1 MERGSKHRKLDVLCI
16 RNHASGTEEVMIMK
30 LVLRL
35 LGVAALIALGVV
47 IYRAV
52 RQYREDSVFDLESN
66 PQPQSSSSSSSEPR
80 SISPEL
86 LAILADPGDK
96 GPVELMKDSEGKE
109 WLVNRR
115 NGYRYPIEDGIPIM
129 LLEEGEK
136 NRDESLIIRQE

>member
-1 MERGSKHRKLDVLCI
+1 
-16 RNHASGTEEVMIMK
+16 MK

-35 LGVAALIALGVV
+35 LGVAALVALGVIV
-47 IYRAV
+47 YRAI
-52 RQYREDSVFDLESN
+52 RQYREDSVFDLGSN
-66 PQPQSSSSSSSEPR
+66 PQSPPSSSGGEPR

-115 NGYRYPIEDGIPIM
+115 NGYRYPVEDGIPIM

-136 NRDESLIIRQE
+136 NRDESLIIRTEN

>member
-1 MERGSKHRKLDVLCI
+1 MRSLFRIIGLGFV
-16 RNHASGTEEVMIMK
+16 
-30 LVLRL
+30 
-35 LGVAALIALGVV
+35 LGVGYVA
-47 IYRAV
+47 YRAM
-52 RQYREDSVFDLESN
+52 RQFREDSVFDLGSVN
-66 PQPQSSSSSSSEPR
+66 TAPQSGGSSTR

-96 GPVELMKDSEGKE
+96 GPVELLKDNNGKE

-136 NRDESLIIRQE
+136 YKDSSLIS